1 LSDADFYA
9 CFDLIQLTSSQD
21 YKKATAGWNPREK
34 KKEMKLLDLKYFMVK
49 HGNQVEGFVSFMPTR
64 EDGYPVIYC
73 YEIHLSATLRGY
85 ATPFIFCDGALRP
98 LSFVFTVHIAFQA
111 LILDRTGLATALMRL
126 LEGIAAA
133 LPGTAK
139 MMLTCFT
146 NNRRALQFYH
156 KLGYSQ
162 DEYSPQPRVL
172 RDGTR
177 VESEYIILSK
187 AVSSL

>member
-1 LSDADFYA
+1 
-9 CFDLIQLTSSQD
+9 
-21 YKKATAGWNPREK
+21 
-34 KKEMKLLDLKYFMVK
+34 M
-49 HGNQVEGFVSFMPTR
+49 
-64 EDGYPVIYC
+64 
-73 YEIHLSATLRGY
+73 
-85 ATPFIFCDGALRP
+85 
-98 LSFVFTVHIAFQA
+98 HIAFQA